1 MEEKL
6 IEAFKEAL
14 ELEDQEVSLEDSI
27 NDFDNWDSL
36 SRLSLIAH
44 LDEYYDIQ
52 VSDAELNDIETLKDL
67 LVIIKTK
74 TC

>member
-36 SRLSLIAH
+36 SRLSLI
-44 LDEYYDIQ
+44 
-52 VSDAELNDIETLKDL
+52 IETLKDL